1 MRGTKLGRI
10 VSKLLSHNTN
20 YLMETKLFA
29 FSTRDFRKK
38 YPALTLKMIYALLL
52 ALQKQERKIPFDFS
66 NINSS
71 LNTLIE
77 RGLIL
82 RKRIPVMGHRE
93 YQWQVT
99 KIAILKLNKLGYQC

>member
-1 MRGTKLGRI
+1 
-10 VSKLLSHNTN
+10 
-20 YLMETKLFA
+20 METKLVA

-38 YPALTLKMIYALLL
+38 RSDLTLKMIYALLV

-66 NINSS
+66 NMTSS

-77 RGLIL
+77 RGFIL
-82 RKRIPVMGHRE
+82 RKRIPIMGHRV